1 MTASHNDSFSYAHPS
16 GYTLKE
22 DMSGKIT
29 VTDKEGI
36 VWVLLPET
44 ARVLRDYMHQ
54 ALHMW
59 YDDVS
64 GAVVFCPSGDKDKS
78 QVLWPNAELFS
89 SGSRP
94 TPADEMLV
102 RIRWRKAL
110 ERMATPKVG
119 EVWRISLD
127 GVEHTALVCDDHYHS
142 FFRLP
147 HDGACVSVEDI
158 PEDKR
163 TLILNADGSVAQDV

>member
-1 MTASHNDSFSYAHPS
+1 MTTAHNDSFSYAHPS

-29 VTDKEGI
+29 VTDKEGN

-89 SGSRP
+89 SGSQP
-94 TPADEMLV
+94 TSADETLV
-102 RIRWRKAL
+102 RIRWRTAL

-127 GVEHTALVCDDHYHS
+127 GVEHTALVCDDYDQS

-147 HDGACVSVEDI
+147 HNGACVHVVDI

>member
-1 MTASHNDSFSYAHPS
+1 MTTTNSDSFSYAHPN

-22 DMSGKIT
+22 EMSGKIT
-29 VTDKEGI
+29 VSDKEGN

-64 GAVVFCPSGDKDKS
+64 GAVVFCPSGDKGKA
-78 QVLWPNAELFS
+78 QVLWPNVELFS
-89 SGSRP
+89 SGSQP
-94 TPADEMLV
+94 TSADDTLV
-102 RIRWRKAL
+102 RIRWRTAL

-147 HDGACVSVEDI
+147 HDGACVSVADI

>member
-1 MTASHNDSFSYAHPS
+1 MTTAHNDSFSYAHPN

-29 VTDKEGI
+29 VSDEEGSTL
-36 VWVLLPET
+36 VLHPEV

-64 GAVVFCPSGDKDKS
+64 GAVVFCPSGDKDKA

-94 TPADEMLV
+94 TPADETLV
-102 RIRWRKAL
+102 RIRWRTAL
-110 ERMATPKVG
+110 DRLAAPKVG

-127 GVEHTALVCDDHYHS
+127 GVEHTALVCDDNYNS

-147 HDGACVSVEDI
+147 HDGACVSVVAI

-163 TLILNADGSVAQDV
+163 TRILNADGSVA

>member
-1 MTASHNDSFSYAHPS
+1 MTTAHNDSFTYTHPN

-29 VTDKEGI
+29 VTDKEGN

-64 GAVVFCPSGDKDKS
+64 GAVVFCPSGDKEKS
-78 QVLWPNAELFS
+78 QVLWPNAECFS
-89 SGSRP
+89 STQP
-94 TPADEMLV
+94 TSADETLV

-110 ERMATPKVG
+110 EKMATPKVG

-127 GVEHTALVCDDHYHS
+127 GEEHTALVCDDHYHS

-147 HDGACVSVEDI
+147 HDGACVSVVDV

-163 TLILNADGSVAQDV
+163 TLILNADGSVAQNV

>member
-1 MTASHNDSFSYAHPS
+1 MTTTNSDSFAYSHPS

-29 VTDKEGI
+29 VTDKEGS
-36 VWVLLPET
+36 VRVLHPEVS
-44 ARVLRDYMHQ
+44 RVLRDYMHQ

-64 GAVVFCPSGDKDKS
+64 GAVVFCPSGDKDKA
-78 QVLWPNAELFS
+78 QVLWPNVELFS
-89 SGSRP
+89 SGSQP
-94 TPADEMLV
+94 TSADETLV
-102 RIRWRKAL
+102 RIRWRTAL

-127 GVEHTALVCDDHYHS
+127 GVEHTALVCDDYDQS

-147 HDGACVSVEDI
+147 HNGACVHVVDI

-163 TLILNADGSVAQDV
+163 TLILNADGSVAQNV

>member
-1 MTASHNDSFSYAHPS
+1 MTTAHNDSFSYTHPS

-29 VTDKEGI
+29 VTDKEGN
-36 VWVLLPET
+36 VRVLHPET

-64 GAVVFCPSGDKDKS
+64 GAVVFCPSGDREKS
-78 QVLWPNAELFS
+78 QVLWPHGELFS
-89 SGSRP
+89 NGSQP
-94 TPADEMLV
+94 TTSNETLV

-127 GVEHTALVCDDHYHS
+127 GVEHTALVCDDYDQS

-147 HDGACVSVEDI
+147 HNGTCVHVVDI

-163 TLILNADGSVAQDV
+163 TLILNADGSGAQDV

>member
-1 MTASHNDSFSYAHPS
+1 MTASHNDSFSYTHPS

-29 VTDKEGI
+29 VTDKEGN

-78 QVLWPNAELFS
+78 QVLWPHVELFS
-89 SGSRP
+89 NGSQP
-94 TPADEMLV
+94 TSADETLV

-127 GVEHTALVCDDHYHS
+127 GVEHTALVCDDYDQS

-147 HDGACVSVEDI
+147 HNGTCVHVVDI

>member
-29 VTDKEGI
+29 VTDKEGN

-78 QVLWPNAELFS
+78 QVLWPHVELFS
-89 SGSRP
+89 NGLQP
-94 TPADEMLV
+94 TSADETLV
-102 RIRWRKAL
+102 RIRWRRAL

-127 GVEHTALVCDDHYHS
+127 GVEHNALVCDDHYQS

-147 HDGACVSVEDI
+147 HDVAFVSVVDV

>member
-1 MTASHNDSFSYAHPS
+1 MTTAHNDSFSYTHPS
-16 GYTLKE
+16 GYTLME

-29 VTDKEGI
+29 VTDKEGNAR
-36 VWVLLPET
+36 VLHPET

-78 QVLWPNAELFS
+78 HVLWPNAELFP
-89 SGSRP
+89 GDSRP
-94 TPADEMLV
+94 TLADEILV
-102 RIRWRKAL
+102 RVRWRTAL
-110 ERMATPKVG
+110 GMKATPEVG

-127 GVEHTALVCDDHYHS
+127 GEEHTALVCDDHYHS

-147 HDGACVSVEDI
+147 HSGACVSVADI
-158 PEDKR
+158 PEDNR